1 MITIARGDTSFDW
14 VPTAGLGL
22 RYLISKEG
30 ASLRQMLLLALTE
43 NDRLHTEEVQRLWAL
58 VKDDITFDR
67 MVEAAWNAF
76 TGYSLERAEEL
87 VPAVSDL
94 RQALQV

>member
-1 MITIARGDTSFDW
+1 
-14 VPTAGLGL
+14 
-22 RYLISKEG
+22 
-30 ASLRQMLLLALTE
+30 
-43 NDRLHTEEVQRLWAL
+43 VQRLWAL

-67 MVEAAWNAF
+67 MVEAAWKAF

-94 RQALQV
+94 RQVLQV